1 MEKLISK
8 FLTLFLLTCLSPQLL
23 AYSIESSGQAQTYE
37 MQTCIQG
44 QEVSGC
50 HGIMLRDVVLKD
62 FLGNTKTVDHLFFR
76 NMRSE
81 EGPVSKEC
89 LEAYVDKMNKYI
101 QHPSVMKSFA
111 QYPGRRWSDPEDGSQ
126 FSFPINFRHSKVDTN
141 GSAYALPM
149 LFKNPEFIFQDESK
163 GLDCSFSLSMEDHA
177 EDIAL
182 QTPDPIREE
191 AEVENDEVAVIL
203 SANTD
208 EDNLDSVAED
218 IYEEQTQVQCDPE
231 VSLPLDDDVVT
242 NIDEL
247 EEVASRV
254 YETDVIMT
262 GDLTYGSFNMN
273 AATANVY
280 LETYG
285 DEIVSISLQGE
296 FDVFGMSGSVAESVQ
311 AADLISGNEIGF
323 SAGPGIQS
331 ILKVVPGDNFS
342 KTEGGSLVFEFWDGS
357 EYQTVNSQLR
367 RDEHGEFKVYLES
380 NNQTNEINYL
390 SANIR
395 GFSAEGMRVH
405 KYDVSA
411 R

>member
-8 FLTLFLLTCLSPQLL
+8 FITLVLLTLLSPQLL
-23 AYSIESSGQAQTYE
+23 AYSIESSAQAQTYE
-37 MQTCIQG
+37 MKTCIQG

-111 QYPGRRWSDPEDGSQ
+111 QNPGRRWSDPEDGSQ
-126 FSFPINFRHSKVDTN
+126 FSFPINFRHSKVDGN

-149 LFKNPEFIFQDESK
+149 FKNPEFIFQDESK
-163 GLDCSFSLSMEDHA
+163 GLDCSFSLSMDDHA

-182 QTPDPIREE
+182 QTPAPVIEE
-191 AEVENDEVAVIL
+191 NKEVENDETAIIL

-208 EDNLDSVAED
+208 ED
-218 IYEEQTQVQCDPE
+218 IYEETYQEEAQVQCDPE
-231 VSLPLDDDVVT
+231 VSLPLDDEVVT

-262 GDLTYGSFNMN
+262 GDLTYGAFNMN

-342 KTEGGSLVFEFWDGS
+342 KTEGGSLLFEFWDGS

-367 RDEHGEFKVYLES
+367 RDVNGEFKVYLMN
-380 NNQTNEINYL
+380 NNQAQEINYL